1 MPRAIKIS
9 FHPLSPAEVIEALLR
24 TVPAHKHPQAL
35 ERAVARL
42 ERKHVRKEKP
52 ATAPEESPR

>member
-1 MPRAIKIS
+1 MPRTVKIS
-9 FHPLSPAEVIEALLR
+9 FHPLSPSEAIQALLR

-42 ERKHVRKEKP
+42 EQRHSRKRKP
-52 ATAPEESPR
+52 VNAPGESPR

>member
-1 MPRAIKIS
+1 MPRAVKLS
-9 FHPLSPAEVIEALLR
+9 FHPLSPAEVVQALLR

-42 ERKHVRKEKP
+42 EQRRAGKP
-52 ATAPEESPR
+52 ERPTAPAESRR

>member
-1 MPRAIKIS
+1 MPRAVKLS
-9 FHPLSPAEVIEALLR
+9 FHPLSPAEAVQALLR

-42 ERKHVRKEKP
+42 EQRHTGKSKSPNAP
-52 ATAPEESPR
+52 AESRR